1 MVRRR
6 RKSRKWIS
14 WLVFLMLL
22 IMAGVVCYFVWDN
35 YFKEKDGTKQEGDS
49 SVVTE
54 ENEDVEQK
62 VEKRDD
68 VGEGEVM
75 EEEKK
80 VVQYDGTDPNK
91 NNDLTG
97 VITYAGA
104 SGNNLMIRVN
114 IDQYLS
120 DGSCS
125 LSLLSNGG
133 VVYGDTAKIVASAST
148 ATCEGFD
155 IPVSEVGSGNYE
167 IVINLS
173 SYDKTGAIKGEVN
186 F

>member
-6 RKSRKWIS
+6 RKSKKWIS

-22 IMAGVVCYFVWDN
+22 IVAGVVCYFVWDN
-35 YFKEKDGTKQEGDS
+35 YFREKEE
-49 SVVTE
+49 V
-54 ENEDVEQK
+54 VEQENVTTQEEAEGK
-62 VEKRDD
+62 LEERVKKQNDD
-68 VGEGEVM
+68 DNGAIV
-75 EEEKK
+75 EEKK
-80 VVQYDGTDPNK
+80 VVQYDGADPNK
-91 NNDLTG
+91 NDDLTG

-104 SGNNLMIRVN
+104 SGDNLMIRIN

-120 DGSCS
+120 DGNCN
-125 LSLLSNGG
+125 LSLLNDGG

-173 SYDKTGAIKGEVN
+173 SNDKIGVIKGEVN
-186 F
+186 I